1 MAERYMGDRMWRRIL
16 QVCVLRT
23 PNVEQGIKNLK
34 SLYGN
39 ILILW
44 KLLQK
49 KNNFRKAIDN

>member
-39 ILILW
+39 ILIL
-44 KLLQK
+44 
-49 KNNFRKAIDN
+49 